1 MTLEALSKACGLS
14 VSQLSKLENGKARLT
29 FDTALTLSGV
39 FKVPVTA
46 FLSNPAA
53 NPMSRRSVTRRGGGI
68 VHDTP
73 GLRFEV
79 LCSDFK
85 EKRNVFWRVVISG
98 HSIEACG
105 GWRSHPGE
113 EFLQVL
119 EGTLELHSEHYEPLR
134 LEVGD
139 SVLFDAA
146 MQHGYA
152 AVGAGH
158 CVVLMSNT
166 VPPDS
171 MPPGG
176 SF

>member
-1 MTLEALSKACGLS
+1 MTLEALSGACGLS

-29 FDTALTLSGV
+29 FDTALTLSGI

-46 FLSNPAA
+46 FLSNPTTSLVA
-53 NPMSRRSVTRRGGGI
+53 RRSITRRGGGI

-98 HSIEACG
+98 QTIEACG

-134 LEVGD
+134 LESGD
-139 SVLFDAA
+139 SVLFDAT
-146 MQHGYA
+146 MRHGYA
-152 AVGAGH
+152 ALEGRD
-158 CVVLMSNT
+158 CVVLMSNS
-166 VPPDS
+166 VPPEGVPSDALI
-171 MPPGG
+171 
-176 SF
+176 